1 MPEYKTSP
9 LIFTPQIPFV
19 ERKPISFSS
28 IYKKEDI
35 LKVRHYLNEYL
46 YVDCKIA
53 TKDLSTTTLTLIG
66 LKTPNLI
73 LFSIDE
79 NKFIA
84 FNMGRPSGYLRI
96 GYRPGSGAFNS
107 VVTAKP
113 ARVPFKPVRKM
124 LLIEKFIQ

>member
-9 LIFTPQIPFV
+9 LIFTPPIPFV

-28 IYKKEDI
+28 VYKKEDI
-35 LKVRHYLNEYL
+35 LEVRHYVAEHL
-46 YVDCKIA
+46 YVYCKIA
-53 TKDLSTTTLTLIG
+53 TINISNILTLIG
-66 LKTPNLI
+66 IKTPNLI

-79 NKFIA
+79 DKFIA
-84 FNMGRPSGYLRI
+84 FNMEHQGGYFRI

-124 LLIEKFIQ
+124 LVIPELFT